1 MKRHKNVSI
10 FLKGNEDNCIYTSMT
25 ELVGSV
31 CLLQMLRG
39 PQGTKVLAQGQ
50 TVTSQPSTVT
60 LSCGLFSEENS
71 NTGQ

>member
-39 PQGTKVLAQGQ
+39 PQGTKVLAQEQ
-50 TVTSQPSTVT
+50 
-60 LSCGLFSEENS
+60 
-71 NTGQ
+71 